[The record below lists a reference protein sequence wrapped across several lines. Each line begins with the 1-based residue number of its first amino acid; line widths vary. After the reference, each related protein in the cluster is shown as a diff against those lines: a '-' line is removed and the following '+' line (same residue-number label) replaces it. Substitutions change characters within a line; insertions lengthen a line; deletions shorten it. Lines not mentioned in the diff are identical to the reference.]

1 MPSLSFTDT
10 SFENAAVFSTVVD
23 DTLLLHRSPKLTN
36 FSVLFEYEP
45 ELKPR
50 VDLWV
55 RFSTTAKVDQ
65 LSLRLSSCR
74 YKLPQHLYANEFV
87 SELDFRYCKI
97 KPKG

>member
-50 VDLWV
+50 VDL
-55 RFSTTAKVDQ
+55 
-65 LSLRLSSCR
+65 
-74 YKLPQHLYANEFV
+74 
-87 SELDFRYCKI
+87 
-97 KPKG
+97 